1 MKLYLLALISLLYLP
16 FSKSGAATPICAACS
31 LVCIVPLSPIC
42 ISCLSTI
49 CLWGVTLSACF
60 NSDTKISK
68 IENGQIN
75 EVSIYDLKKNDLVLA
90 NNNNK
95 LTRVVRN
102 VKSEGIFDYI
112 QVISESGKELTITNE
127 HGIIIYD
134 DDSNTRII
142 KANNL
147 KIGQKLITLDGPE
160 IIKNIKSLKLENK
173 YILETEDGTVIA
185 NNIYVSTICDDMI
198 DETINSDDLLKHWKD
213 KHEKLY
219 QKIINN

>member
-68 IENGQIN
+68 IENGQIK
-75 EVSIYDLKKNDLVLA
+75 EASISDLKQNDLVLA

-102 VKSEGIFDYI
+102 VKI
-112 QVISESGKELTITNE
+112 
-127 HGIIIYD
+127 
-134 DDSNTRII
+134 
-142 KANNL
+142 
-147 KIGQKLITLDGPE
+147 
-160 IIKNIKSLKLENK
+160 
-173 YILETEDGTVIA
+173 
-185 NNIYVSTICDDMI
+185 
-198 DETINSDDLLKHWKD
+198 
-213 KHEKLY
+213 
-219 QKIINN
+219 